1 MICPKCSTE
10 LLMDYTFCPQCGSK
24 LPAQEVQADSAFTDV
39 ISEDASVYAA
49 PAEPVQSNDYFVSS
63 SPLAETM
70 PSPYITSDSSA
81 FVVPAATQQTFVSTA
96 SDAAPSAAVVYQPE
110 TVKSETVKSSAVRP
124 GNPAP
129 DTGRPGNTM
138 PVQTPATPAE
148 KTEPVIPKELK
159 PLTTTGIFWYL
170 FLVNIPVI
178 GWICLLLFALAGKN
192 KSKRSLSR
200 AILIYWIIFLLLL
213 CLAFVVTFVV
223 DQNLLVQLFDSNNWM
238 NLSDYL
244 FQMFINH

>member
-24 LPAQEVQADSAFTDV
+24 LPAQEVQADNAFTDV
-39 ISEDASVYAA
+39 TNEDASEFAA
-49 PAEPVQSNDYFVSS
+49 PEVPVQSNDYFVTP
-63 SPLAETM
+63 SPLTETM
-70 PSPYITSDSSA
+70 PSPYISSEPSA
-81 FVVPAATQQTFVSTA
+81 FVAPAATQETFVSTA
-96 SDAAPSAAVVYQPE
+96 SAAAPSAAAVYPTE
-110 TVKSETVKSSAVRP
+110 TVNSETTKPSAVRP
-124 GNPAP
+124 GNEMP
-129 DTGRPGNTM
+129 DTVRPGSTK
-138 PVQTPATPAE
+138 PVQIPAAPAE
-148 KTEPVIPKELK
+148 KKEPVIPKELK

-200 AILIYWIIFLLLL
+200 AILIYWIIFLLLI
-213 CLAFVVTFVV
+213 CLAFVVAFVV
-223 DQNLLVQLFDSNNWM
+223 DQKLLVQLFDPNNWM
-238 NLSDYL
+238 NLGDYL